1 MENTTVWNR
10 LVRNSES
17 LPWKYGTSTA
27 SVICGT
33 NRVQVRCERNSS
45 KRTKPQLLL
54 PQYGTSSWSEKIS
67 VSCSNGRERYGT
79 IGFAPTGLM
88 HGDSDATVVQAMGTM
103 NNQVSQSAL
112 LARLDNKVISKIM
125 GESGQL
131 ANDIL
136 ELRKTRN
143 MVADSL
149 VGLVQGLR
157 GLRRGKPLKEVFRTL
172 KKEGYLGTLGNKWLE
187 TIYGWI
193 PTVEGAY
200 QVADILSQQWQVGK
214 YYTGKCSVREDFSPQ
229 FDFNH
234 LSWSS
239 TSLGKAKAH
248 YQFLVSDPKLVQ
260 MRSLGITNPAATLWE
275 ATPWSFVLDWGLKFG
290 QYLQTL
296 DYALGLSNIYVQ
308 KSVRL
313 THEWSAQQSSQYN
326 VGYTIESRAR
336 ASGFYAYSS
345 RMSPTNSLSASWKG
359 FHNPFGSSN
368 AEIRLTSALALLYQ
382 QRQLIR

>member
-1 MENTTVWNR
+1 MQNSTVYVR
-10 LVRNSES
+10 LTRNSEA
-17 LPWKYGTSTA
+17 LPWKYGSSTTT
-27 SVICGT
+27 VNCGT
-33 NRVQVRCERNSS
+33 NRVQIRCERPS
-45 KRTKPQLLL
+45 KRIKPLLLL
-54 PQYGTSSWSEKIS
+54 PQYGTTSWSERIS
-67 VSCSNGRERYGT
+67 VACTNGQEKYGT
-79 IGFAPTGLM
+79 IGFAPTSVM
-88 HGDSDATVVQAMGTM
+88 YGDTEATVTQAMGSM
-103 NNQVSQSAL
+103 SNQISQSAL

-136 ELRKTRN
+136 ELRKTRR

-157 GLRRGKPLKEVFRTL
+157 GLRRGKPLKEIFKIL

-193 PTVEGAY
+193 PTIDGAY
-200 QVADILSQQWQVGK
+200 QVADILSTKWQVGE
-214 YYTGKCSVREDFSPQ
+214 YYTGKCTVMEVFFPK
-229 FDFNH
+229 FDYNH
-234 LSWSS
+234 FSWSS

-248 YQFLVSDPKLVQ
+248 YQFLVSDPNLVL
-260 MRSLGITNPAATLWE
+260 MRSLGITNPAAIIWE

-296 DYALGLSNIYVQ
+296 DYALGLSGIYVQ
-308 KSVRL
+308 KSVRIS
-313 THEWSAQQSSQYN
+313 HEWSAHQTTLFN
-326 VGYTIESRAR
+326 PGYKIESYAS
-336 ASGFYAYSS
+336 ASGTYAYST
-345 RMSPTNSLSASWKG
+345 RLAPTNSLSASWKG
-359 FHNPFGSSN
+359 FHNPFGSTN